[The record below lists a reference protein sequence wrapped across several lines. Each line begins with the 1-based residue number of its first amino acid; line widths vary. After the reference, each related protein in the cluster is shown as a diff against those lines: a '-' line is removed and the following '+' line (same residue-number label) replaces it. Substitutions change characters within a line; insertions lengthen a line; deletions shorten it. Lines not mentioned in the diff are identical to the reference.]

1 MNVLDPV
8 KSIMTTKL
16 ITVST
21 GDKLTAVKE
30 IFDNNRIH
38 HVPVVRY
45 KELVGII
52 SKTDFMHFLRGFN
65 RNQEDR
71 FVNEARMRAYNVED
85 IMTKGIAKLSPDDRI
100 NVALEVFLENRFH
113 AVPVVSEN
121 GELEGILTT
130 FDIIKAVAQTKV
142 TPEEILES
150 KKQH

>member
-21 GDKLTAVKE
+21 GDKLTVVKE

-65 RNQEDR
+65 RVQTVDYTGSE
-71 FVNEARMRAYNVED
+71 
-85 IMTKGIAKLSPDDRI
+85 
-100 NVALEVFLENRFH
+100 
-113 AVPVVSEN
+113 PVLLIN
-121 GELEGILTT
+121 GESLAISR
-130 FDIIKAVAQTKV
+130 V
-142 TPEEILES
+142 TRIS
-150 KKQH
+150 G

>member
-21 GDKLTAVKE
+21 GDKLTVVKE
-30 IFDNNRIH
+30 IFENNRIH

-85 IMTKGIAKLSPDDRI
+85 IMTKGLAKLSPDDRI
-100 NVALEVFLENRFH
+100 NVALEVFMENRFH
-113 AVPVVSEN
+113 AVPVVDEN
-121 GELEGILTT
+121 GDLEGILTT
-130 FDIIKAVAQTKV
+130 FDIIKAVSQTQV
-142 TPEEILES
+142 TAKEILDS
-150 KKQH
+150 KNEH